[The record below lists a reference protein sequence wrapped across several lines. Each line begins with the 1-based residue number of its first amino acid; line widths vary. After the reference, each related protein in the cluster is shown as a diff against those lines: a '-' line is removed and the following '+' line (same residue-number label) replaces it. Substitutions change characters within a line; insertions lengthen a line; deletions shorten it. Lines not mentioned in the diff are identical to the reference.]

1 MTREERDRQIGA
13 VAALGE
19 RARRALYEHVVSQPE
34 PVSRDQ
40 AAAAVGIGRPLA
52 AFHLDRLVQEGLLE
66 ATYRRLGG
74 RSGPGA
80 GRPSKLYARA
90 GAEVSIS
97 LPPREYELA
106 ARLMARAIA
115 GSGSA
120 PRETLDREAR
130 AAGAGMGEEARVRC
144 GARPS
149 RRRLR
154 EAALGVLSDRG
165 FEPWGDGRGDVR
177 LRNCPFD
184 ALAADEPDLV
194 CGMNLALVRGLVG
207 ALDGGMAADAV
218 LDPAPG
224 LCCVALR
231 GWSRPTPGRVAKAS
245 SDYL

>member
-1 MTREERDRQIGA
+1 MGA

-19 RARRALYEHVVSQPE
+19 RARRALYEHVVSQSE

-40 AAAAVGIGRPLA
+40 AARAVGIGRPLA

-66 ATYRRLGG
+66 ASYRRLGG

-80 GRPSKLYARA
+80 GRPSKLYSRA
-90 GAEVSIS
+90 DAEVSVS

-115 GSGSA
+115 A
-120 PRETLDREAR
+120 
-130 AAGAGMGEEARVRC
+130 RC
-144 GARPS
+144 GPRPS
-149 RRRLR
+149 RGRLR
-154 EAALGVLSDRG
+154 EAALGVLADRG
-165 FEPWGDGRGDVR
+165 FEPSADGRGDVR

-194 CGMNLALVRGLVG
+194 CGMNLALVQGLVG
-207 ALDGGMAADAV
+207 AVDEEMGGDAV

-231 GWSRPTPGRVAKAS
+231 GWSRPAAS
-245 SDYL
+245 RRPANASTD

>member
-1 MTREERDRQIGA
+1 MTRDERDRHIGA

-34 PVSRDQ
+34 PVSRDH
-40 AAAAVGIGRPLA
+40 AAQAVGIGRPLA
-52 AFHLDRLVQEGLLE
+52 AFHLDRLVQEGLLV
-66 ATYRRLGG
+66 ASYRRLGG

-80 GRPSKLYARA
+80 GRPSKLYSRA
-90 GAEVSIS
+90 DAEVSVS
-97 LPPREYELA
+97 LPPRDYELA
-106 ARLMARAIA
+106 ARLMARAVA
-115 GSGSA
+115 ASGSE
-120 PRETLDREAR
+120 PRRTLDREAR
-130 AAGAGMGEEARVRC
+130 AVGAGFGEEARSRC

-154 EAALGVLSDRG
+154 EAALDVLADRG
-165 FEPWGDGRGDVR
+165 FEPCGDGRGDVR

-194 CGMNLALVRGLVG
+194 CGMNLALVQGLVG
-207 ALDGGMAADAV
+207 ALGAEMEGDAV

-231 GWSRPTPGRVAKAS
+231 GWSRPAPPGRRAKAS
-245 SDYL
+245 TY

>member
-1 MTREERDRQIGA
+1 MTRDERDRQIGA

-19 RARRALYEHVVSQPE
+19 RARRALYEHVVSQSE

-40 AAAAVGIGRPLA
+40 AARAVGIGRPLA
-52 AFHLDRLVQEGLLE
+52 AFHLDRLVQERLLE
-66 ATYRRLGG
+66 ASYRRLGG

-80 GRPSKLYARA
+80 GRPSKLYSRA
-90 GAEVSIS
+90 DAEVSVS

-115 GSGSA
+115 GSGA
-120 PRETLDREAR
+120 EPRRTLDREAR
-130 AAGAGMGEEARVRC
+130 AVGAGLGEEARARC
-144 GARPS
+144 GPRPS
-149 RRRLR
+149 RGRLR
-154 EAALGVLSDRG
+154 EAALGVLADRG
-165 FEPWGDGRGDVR
+165 FEPSADGRGDVR

-194 CGMNLALVRGLVG
+194 CGMNLALVQGLVG
-207 ALDGGMAADAV
+207 ALDEEMGGDAV

-231 GWSRPTPGRVAKAS
+231 GWSRPAAS
-245 SDYL
+245 RRPANASTD